1 MAKSI
6 RSKSKRKHRTE
17 FRNTIGTDV
26 ANKNMDTIQSKLQE
40 CINSGQLNSFDRISN
55 LFAGKTETD
64 GDDDAMETSIPM
76 KDESKIP
83 TKKSSSKKHP
93 MTGMYGDKRSTKVA
107 ERKYRRERTA
117 AGSTTP
123 SRGRGASRIEG
134 RAKRSSSKK
143 NRGKKMATI

>member
-1 MAKSI
+1 MI
-6 RSKSKRKHRTE
+6 SKRIYTK
-17 FRNTIGTDV
+17 DV
-26 ANKNMDTIQSKLQE
+26 ANQNMNTIQAKLQE
-40 CINSGQLNSFDRISN
+40 CINSGQLNSFDRLSN

-64 GDDDAMETSIPM
+64 GDDDAMDTNTISM

-83 TKKSSSKKHP
+83 AKKSSTKKHP

-107 ERKYRRERTA
+107 EKKYRKERTA

-123 SRGRGASRIEG
+123 KRGRGASRIES

-143 NRGKKMATI
+143 RGKKLATI